1 MMQGLC
7 ISCSISEVEQLRKN
21 SSWGS
26 TPETAGWI
34 SVISAQLL
42 EKGDWNVR
50 RFSSMQSFEYFRWC
64 GSGAWAPPVIR
75 LTSSS
80 NVMLLTIS
88 LDRREERNILKAHFQ
103 AIPKISK

>member
-42 EKGDWNVR
+42 GKGDWNVR
-50 RFSSMQSFEYFRWC
+50 SFFFYAIFRIFQ
-64 GSGAWAPPVIR
+64 VVR
-75 LTSSS
+75 LWSLGSSS
-80 NVMLLTIS
+80 YTFN
-88 LDRREERNILKAHFQ
+88 FF
-103 AIPKISK
+103 